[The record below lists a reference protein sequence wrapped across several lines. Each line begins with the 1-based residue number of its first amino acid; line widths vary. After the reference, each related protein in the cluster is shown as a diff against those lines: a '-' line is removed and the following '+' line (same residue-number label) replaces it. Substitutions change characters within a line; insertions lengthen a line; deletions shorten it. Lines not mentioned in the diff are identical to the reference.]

1 MKITNNLK
9 LPQPFVD
16 AVTRE
21 YQYKDKQYSVT
32 SLLKGTCQTLLERRH
47 ADEIEQDVSD
57 MVWAIFG
64 TAVHSIL
71 EKGQETQDQLKENW
85 LAIEIDGY
93 KLSGIFDLYDAK
105 EKKVT
110 DYKTG
115 SIWKVQFDDFEDYRK
130 QLLIYAYM
138 LRFIGFECDKGEIV
152 MMLKDH
158 SKSKATFDSNYPQH
172 PVVVKTFNFSDEN
185 FKEIDLY
192 IRNKFNEIKAL
203 ESVSDDELPPCTKE
217 ERWEEPTKYAVKKK
231 GNKRAL
237 KLYDNL
243 EEAQAHVDS
252 EKGLELEV
260 REGASKRCKD
270 YCTVCKFCKYYKEHF
285 ENGKMETD

>member
-1 MKITNNLK
+1 MKITNKLN

-16 AVTRE
+16 AVSKE
-21 YQYKDKQYSVT
+21 YQYKNKQYSVT

-85 LAIEIDGY
+85 LAIDIGDY

-158 SKSKATFDSNYPQH
+158 SKSKATFDINYPQH

-185 FKEIDLY
+185 FKDIDLY
-192 IRNKFNEIKAL
+192 IRNKFNEIKTL

-217 ERWEEPTKYAVKKK
+217 ERWHRDDTYAVMKEGRKTAVK
-231 GNKRAL
+231 VCNSQ
-237 KLYDNL
+237 
-243 EEAQAHVDS
+243 EEANNYIANNNLDKKHYV
-252 EKGLELEV
+252 EF
-260 REGASKRCKD
+260 REGKDSKCDEYCNACKW
-270 YCTVCKFCKYYKEHF
+270 CKYWKDKH
-285 ENGKMETD
+285 NV

>member
-1 MKITNNLK
+1 MKITNNLN

-16 AVTRE
+16 VVSKQ

-32 SLLKGTCQTLLERRH
+32 SILKGACQVLLERRH
-47 ADEIEQDVSD
+47 ADEIEVDVSD

-71 EKGQETQDQLKENW
+71 EKGQETKDQLKENY
-85 LAIEIDGY
+85 LVIDVDDY

-130 QLLIYAYM
+130 QLLMYAYM
-138 LRFIGFECDKGEIV
+138 LRSIGFECDKGEIV

-158 SKSKATFDSNYPQH
+158 SKSKATFGANYPQY
-172 PVVVKTFNFSDEN
+172 PVYVKSFNFNDEN
-185 FKEIDLY
+185 FKEIDLF
-192 IRNKFNEIKAL
+192 IKNKFNEIRAL
-203 ESVSDDELPPCTKE
+203 ESVRDEDLTPCTPE
-217 ERWEEPTKYAVKKK
+217 ERWHRGDSYAVMKEGRKTAVK
-231 GNKRAL
+231 VCASQ
-237 KLYDNL
+237 
-243 EEAQAHVDS
+243 EEANNYITNNNLDKKHYVEFRQGKDS
-252 EKGLELEV
+252 KCDE
-260 REGASKRCKD
+260 
-270 YCTVCKFCKYYKEHF
+270 YCNVTKWCPFYQKKV
-285 ENGKMETD
+285 NGNV